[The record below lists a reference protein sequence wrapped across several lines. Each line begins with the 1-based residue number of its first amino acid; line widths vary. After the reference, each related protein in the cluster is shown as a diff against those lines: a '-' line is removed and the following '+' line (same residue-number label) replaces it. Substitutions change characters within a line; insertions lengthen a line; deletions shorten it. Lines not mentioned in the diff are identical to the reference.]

1 VAYAALRGGHFGL
14 YRKASS
20 GEGAE
25 ELLYQ
30 SPGAPMTLTD
40 WSQDGRFLTYFS
52 TDLSGGA
59 LFALPL
65 NATGERKPIEAFRS
79 KSQLGGPRLSPD
91 GRQLRLE

>member
-1 VAYAALRGGHFGL
+1 MAD
-14 YRKASS
+14 
-20 GEGAE
+20 GAE

-40 WSQDGRFLTYFS
+40 WSMDGRFLTYFS

-65 NATGERKPIEAFRS
+65 ERDRRAEADRS
-79 KSQLGGPRLSPD
+79 LPQQIPAQGPRLSPD
-91 GRQLRLE
+91 SRFVVLRLERVGKK